1 MENLYNEKNDNYY
14 SLPRQDILSL
24 INDKHKKILEIGCA
38 FGELGKSIKRHF
50 PEVIIDGIELNPD
63 SRDFLLDN
71 YNNVTIGNIEDL
83 DISKIDNGYDLIIFA
98 DVLEHL
104 YDPWQ
109 ILNLLRE
116 KLSENGN
123 VIVSVPNL
131 QSSGILFNLII
142 RGRFKYAESGLMD
155 RTHIRW
161 FTRHEINK
169 ALDDAG
175 FQVLL
180 TNVNYNVYSP
190 LKKFLIYP
198 LKLLIKDL
206 DVCQFILLANRKV
219 KG

>member
-14 SLPRQDILSL
+14 SLPRLDILSL

-83 DISKIDNGYDLIIFA
+83 DISKIDKGYDLIIFA

-104 YDPWQ
+104 YDPWR

-131 QSSGILFNLII
+131 RSSGILFNLII

-161 FTRHEINK
+161 FTRHEINQ

-198 LKLLIKDL
+198 LKLLIKDF